1 MSARIATTSL
11 SPALGEICA
20 VQRPAGVT
28 GAMVT
33 VVVLT
38 VGVVTVGAVV
48 GAVEAAA
55 DVVVDVVDVDVVV
68 GVPENRGWRNSIQES
83 RYSTESPSETRKN
96 VGEIA

>member
-1 MSARIATTSL
+1 
-11 SPALGEICA
+11 
-20 VQRPAGVT
+20 
-28 GAMVT
+28 MVT

-38 VGVVTVGAVV
+38 VGVLTVGVVV

-55 DVVVDVVDVDVVV
+55 DVVVDVVDVVDVDDVV